1 MRLLLHAH
9 ERVGGSTQPL
19 CSLPYTHPWLHPS
32 LVCARWLEASGGG
45 MRRPCAAVSL
55 LSWWRSDFVISW
67 TGATREVDGCDAGC
81 RGGLLL
87 SGGWRHPWQ
96 VRLGQPSSL
105 CPGHARLSRPL
116 AARLAVASRHACAR
130 PCMRMDAS
138 ACVCSRCA
146 TSPVLTRAWIHRG
159 CVSAGCSRAEASRG
173 GRAGLAR
180 PRAHAHPCVARF
192 MTYFFRCGR
201 T

>member
-1 MRLLLHAH
+1 MRMSVLAGARSRCAASPILIHGCILPSCAP
-9 ERVGGSTQPL
+9 GGSRQAAAA
-19 CSLPYTHPWLHPS
+19 CGGRALPFLFCP
-32 LVCARWLEASGGG
+32 R
-45 MRRPCAAVSL
+45 
-55 LSWWRSDFVISW
+55 WRSDFLLSW

-81 RGGLLL
+81 RGGLLP

-96 VRLGQPSSL
+96 VRLGQPCSL
-105 CPGHARLSRPL
+105 CPGHARLWRPL

-130 PCMRMDAS
+130 PCMCMDAS

-146 TSPVLTRAWIHRG
+146 TSPVLARAWIHRG
-159 CVSAGCSRAEASRG
+159 CVPAGCSRAEASRG

-192 MTYFFRCGR
+192 MTYFLRCGR

>member
-1 MRLLLHAH
+1 MRMSVLAGARSRCAASPILIHGCILPSCAP
-9 ERVGGSTQPL
+9 GGSRQAAAA
-19 CSLPYTHPWLHPS
+19 CGGRALPFLFCP
-32 LVCARWLEASGGG
+32 R
-45 MRRPCAAVSL
+45 
-55 LSWWRSDFVISW
+55 WRSTLVLSW

-81 RGGLLL
+81 RGGLLP

-130 PCMRMDAS
+130 PCMCMDAS

-146 TSPVLTRAWIHRG
+146 TSPVLARAWIHRG
-159 CVSAGCSRAEASRG
+159 CVPAGCSRAEASRG

-192 MTYFFRCGR
+192 MTYFLRCGR